1 MLLGKGNSILD
12 MICSGGAKISYMHAV
27 NAFNKGK
34 YLKFVTYFQSLLYFD
49 GFSTLKLRLQMLQFE
64 LGLSKST
71 LQSP

>member
-1 MLLGKGNSILD
+1 MQFLTWS
-12 MICSGGAKISYMHAV
+12 AKIYVPPV

-34 YLKFVTYFQSLLYFD
+34 YLNFVTYFQSLNFE
-49 GFSTLKLRLQMLQFE
+49 GFPTLRLRLQMVQFE

>member
-1 MLLGKGNSILD
+1 MLLGKGNAILD
-12 MICSGGAKISYMHAV
+12 LVCSGSAKICMPPV

-34 YLKFVTYFQSLLYFD
+34 YLNFVTYFQSLLYFE
-49 GFSTLKLRLQMLQFE
+49 GFSTLKLRLQMVQFE

>member
-1 MLLGKGNSILD
+1 MQFLTWS
-12 MICSGGAKISYMHAV
+12 AKIYVPPV

-34 YLKFVTYFQSLLYFD
+34 YLNFVTYFQSQLYFED
-49 GFSTLKLRLQMLQFE
+49 FPTLRLRLQMVQFE

>member
-12 MICSGGAKISYMHAV
+12 LVCPGEAEISYMHPV

-34 YLKFVTYFQSLLYFD
+34 YLNFVTYFQSLLYFE
-49 GFSTLKLRLQMLQFE
+49 GFSTLKLRLQILQFE

>member
-12 MICSGGAKISYMHAV
+12 LVCSGGAKISYTHPV

-34 YLKFVTYFQSLLYFD
+34 YLNFVTYFQSLLYFE
-49 GFSTLKLRLQMLQFE
+49 GFSTFRLRLQMLQFE
-64 LGLSKST
+64 LELSKST